1 MSARGALIRPARAPT
16 RRRRG
21 KPVLLVTLGSPVVPQ
36 AGSVALDAATDA
48 ASPLILANLTTIEPL
63 SLSLLM
69 GYDALPELT
78 PDTTASMRGL
88 AERARGR
95 GLEVEWLRIRSP
107 RPVTA
112 MLELVRERD
121 PGLVVFGAERDKTAR
136 RLYDRAIRAL
146 REAVGTLVWLP
157 EERRSA

>member
-1 MSARGALIRPARAPT
+1 MSARGALIRPTRAPA

-21 KPVLLVTLGSPVVPQ
+21 KPVLLVTLGSPLVPE
-36 AGSVALDAATDA
+36 AASVALDAATDA
-48 ASPLILANLTTIEPL
+48 GSPLILANLTTIEPL

-78 PDTTASMRGL
+78 PDTTASLRGL
-88 AERARGR
+88 AERARAR

-112 MLELVRERD
+112 MLELIRERN
-121 PGLVVFGAERDKTAR
+121 PGLVVFGAERRRTPR
-136 RLYDRAIRAL
+136 RLYDKAMRSL